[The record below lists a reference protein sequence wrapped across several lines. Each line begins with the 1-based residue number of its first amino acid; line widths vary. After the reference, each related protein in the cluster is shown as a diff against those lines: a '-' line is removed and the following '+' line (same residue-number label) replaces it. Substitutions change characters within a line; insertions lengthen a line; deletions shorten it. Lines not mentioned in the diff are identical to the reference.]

1 MLRPLLIPFA
11 LWLLVGPGCGLSRDE
26 PDEVTRSFWGAIESS
41 DAEAARALSSAASGR
56 LVAPTLRD
64 VSIESVLVG
73 DSLQNEESAMVAT
86 TLVTV
91 QEGDELDVTFHT
103 HLVHEDGR
111 WKVDVAASRAEL
123 RKGLFV
129 AGMREIGE
137 AVGEGVK
144 EIGEAIREGA
154 LEMEE
159 ALREALEGLDD
170 GSRL

>member
-1 MLRPLLIPFA
+1 MRPLFVALA
-11 LWLLVGPGCGLSRDE
+11 LWLVVGPGCGLPEDPPE
-26 PDEVTRSFWGAIESS
+26 EVTRRFWGAIESA
-41 DAEAARALSSAASGR
+41 DGEAARAFASAASGR
-56 LVAPTLRD
+56 LVEPMLRE
-64 VSIESVLVG
+64 VSIEGVLVG
-73 DSLQNEESAMVAT
+73 ESLRNEESAIVAT

-91 QEGDELDVTFHT
+91 AEENELDVTFHT
-103 HLVHEDGR
+103 HLVREEDR
-111 WKVDVAASRAEL
+111 WKVDLAASRAEL

-144 EIGEAIREGA
+144 EIGDAIRQGA

-159 ALREALEGLDD
+159 ALREALEGIDD